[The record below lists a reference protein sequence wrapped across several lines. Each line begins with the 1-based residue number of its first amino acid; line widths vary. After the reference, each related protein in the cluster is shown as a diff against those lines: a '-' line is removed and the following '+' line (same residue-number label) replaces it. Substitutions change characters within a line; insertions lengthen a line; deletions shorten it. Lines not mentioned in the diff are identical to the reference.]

1 MAQYP
6 TTTFPP
12 PFVVGFFNQHWVQ
25 AALGVPVNF
34 TVSSN
39 SVTDGRWYPEVRLRK
54 MAHPKH
60 TFV

>member
-12 PFVVGFFNQHWVQ
+12 PFVVGYFNQQWVQ

-39 SVTDGRWYPEVRLRK
+39 SVTYGKCYPEFCPRK
-54 MAHPKH
+54 MADQVH